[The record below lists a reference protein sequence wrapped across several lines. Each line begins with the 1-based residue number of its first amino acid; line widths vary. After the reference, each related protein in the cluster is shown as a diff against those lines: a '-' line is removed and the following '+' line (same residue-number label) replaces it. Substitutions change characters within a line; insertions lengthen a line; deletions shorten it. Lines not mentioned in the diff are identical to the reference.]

1 MKDMDKNGENNH
13 TCSFCGKAISEVEL
27 LIAGPKDIMI
37 CNECIRQCETILAE
51 KNSGDIYLRPVYG
64 PQEKQEE
71 KLRPI
76 TRMPK
81 KWLVYDVNPY
91 ATIPY
96 VIGCDSSGEKRE
108 NFSIPKQLARWMITA
123 DNTVDIDELKKDIKD
138 ELTSTVMAALKL
150 Y

>member
-1 MKDMDKNGENNH
+1 MKDMDKNGEDYA
-13 TCSFCGKAISEVEL
+13 CSFCGKATSEIEL

-37 CNECIRQCETILAE
+37 CNECVRLCEAILAE
-51 KNSGDIYLRPVYG
+51 RDLDDIYLHPIYG
-64 PQEKQEE
+64 SQEKQEE
-71 KLRPI
+71 KFRPI

-96 VIGCDSSGEKRE
+96 VIACDSSGEKRE
-108 NFSIPKQLARWMITA
+108 NFSIPKQLARWIITT
-123 DNTVDIDELKKDIKD
+123 DKTVDIDELKKNIKN